1 MAIAKKMK
9 IEDIRPKIILNN
21 KYTPLIE
28 RAKTRYT
35 IITGGRGSGKS
46 YASTVALL
54 NRTYED
60 DKTILFTRYTLTNAE
75 TSIIPEFMEKVKEL
89 GSEHI
94 FSKSGNDIVNLETGG
109 KILFRGIK
117 TGTGINTASLKSI
130 PKLKMWVNDESEELV
145 DGQIFDTIDLS
156 IRQKDTDCE
165 IWLIL
170 NPKDINHFIYNR
182 FFISNG
188 VSDCHNGIKGDI
200 TYIHTTYL
208 DNAEHLDVKFLEL
221 AEKCKNVDIN
231 KYNSVWLGLWS
242 KLSEGLIYNNWQE
255 EHQFPTDLPCWY
267 GVDWG
272 FANDPAAVVRIC
284 FDTDTFTIHLHELLY
299 EKGLLTAD
307 IARVIYKDIIS
318 RERTFSNI
326 PELIYQQGKL
336 FYKGNFCDTI
346 EDIPL
351 PIEILKMI
359 KDEVVK
365 IQNLFGEIYCDPSRP
380 EQIREMKINHR
391 LCTLPAVNTDKTG
404 RIEFLKYFNVKYTKE
419 SIHIKQEV
427 DNYRWQT
434 SKIDKENYI
443 NIPED
448 GNDHLMDAINYG
460 AVTHLRRLGLA
471 NKVGEN

>member
-1 MAIAKKMK
+1 MNETIH
-9 IEDIRPKIILNN
+9 INH
-21 KYTPLIE
+21 KYLPLMQ
-28 RAKTRYT
+28 RSKTRYT

-46 YASTVALL
+46 FAVTVALL
-54 NRTYED
+54 MKTWDD

-75 TSIIPEFMEKVKEL
+75 TSIIPEFMEKVTEL
-89 GSEHI
+89 GLEDV
-94 FSKSGNDIVNLETGG
+94 FTKSGNDIENLETGG

-117 TGTGINTASLKSI
+117 TSTGINTASLKSI

-165 IWLIL
+165 IWLVL
-170 NPKDINHFIYNR
+170 NPKDINHFVYNR
-182 FFISNG
+182 FFKANG
-188 VSDCHNGIKGDI
+188 VIDCQNGQKGDI

-208 DNAEHLDVKFLEL
+208 DNAKNLDKKFIDL
-221 AEKCKNVDIN
+221 AEKCKNIDID
-231 KYNSVWLGLWS
+231 KYNSVWLGKWS
-242 KLSEGLIYNNWQE
+242 KLSEGLIYHKWQE
-255 EHQFPTDLPCWY
+255 EQQFPTDLPCWY

-284 FDTDTFTIHLHELLY
+284 FDAETFTIHLHELLY

-307 IARVIYKDIIS
+307 IARVIHNDIIS
-318 RERTFSNI
+318 RERTFFNI
-326 PELIYQQGKL
+326 PELKYLKGKL